1 MNHISH
7 GTARQAALE
16 NLERFRRD
24 GTWSGS
30 GIDTVIKKYKLD
42 GREAAL
48 TARLAPM
55 NANTRRLALE
65 RAGETL
71 TRRLE
76 LPAGAAAYL
85 RETALALAPRV
96 EAVLASGGG
105 WQTIFPAFS

>member
-42 GREAAL
+42 GR
-48 TARLAPM
+48 
-55 NANTRRLALE
+55 
-65 RAGETL
+65 
-71 TRRLE
+71 
-76 LPAGAAAYL
+76 
-85 RETALALAPRV
+85 
-96 EAVLASGGG
+96 
-105 WQTIFPAFS
+105 

>member
-48 TARLAPM
+48 TARLCLGVLQNSSLCDYYIGCYCRSKLEPKV
-55 NANTRRLALE
+55 RDILRLGVYQILFMDKIPARAAVSESVAL
-65 RAGETL
+65 GKDC
-71 TRRLE
+71 
-76 LPAGAAAYL
+76 G
-85 RETALALAPRV
+85 
-96 EAVLASGGG
+96 
-105 WQTIFPAFS
+105 